1 MSIDR
6 VATSAQSQYMLAQL
20 QQASS
25 ALDKTQNQV
34 ASGKVSNTY
43 AGIGDKTA
51 VLESARS
58 AAKRADSY
66 QATTQL
72 ALNQAN
78 LQDTQLSAMSDL
90 AAQLRDTVTKALAND
105 DGSTLMTQAQSIFDQ
120 ATQILNSKDA
130 NGNYIYGGDNDN
142 TPPVKIANL
151 SDLSGL
157 ASASDAFANGS
168 LKKAV
173 QVGDGVTV
181 PIGQLASDV
190 GGDLMS
196 ALKSIVDYNGGANG
210 PFGTPLTQPQSGF
223 LSTAIQSATTAANTI
238 NNAAAAN
245 GNVYNQLQ
253 AATDQQQTLSTL
265 YKGFVSSLE
274 DVDMGKAITQLNQN
288 QVALQAA
295 LKVTS
300 SLNQVSLLNYL
311 R

>member
-90 AAQLRDTVTKALAND
+90 AAQLRDTVTKALANN

-151 SDLSGL
+151 SDLSSL

-168 LKKAV
+168 LKKKV

-181 PIGQLASDV
+181 QIGQLASDV

-300 SLNQVSLLNYL
+300 SLSQISLLNYL
-311 R
+311 

>member
-20 QQASS
+20 QQASA

-34 ASGKVSNTY
+34 ASGKVASTY

-51 VLESARS
+51 ALESARS
-58 AAKRADSY
+58 AANRAAAY
-66 QATTQL
+66 QSTTQL

-78 LQDTQLSAMSDL
+78 LQDTQLSALSNL
-90 AAQLRDTVTKALAND
+90 AAQLRDTVTKATANN
-105 DGSTLMTQAQSIFDQ
+105 DGSTLMAQAQSIFDQ

-130 NGNYIYGGDNDN
+130 NGNYIYGGNNDN
-142 TPPVKIANL
+142 TPPVKVTSL
-151 SDLSGL
+151 SALSGL
-157 ASASDAFANGS
+157 ASASNAFANGS
-168 LKKAV
+168 LKKNV

-181 PIGQLASDV
+181 QVGQLASDI
-190 GGDLMS
+190 GGNLMS
-196 ALKSIVDYNGGANG
+196 ALKSVADFNGGANG
-210 PFGTPLTQPQSGF
+210 PFGAPLTQPQSDY
-223 LSTAIQSATTAANTI
+223 LATAIQSATNAASTI

-245 GNVYNQLQ
+245 GTVYNQLQ
-253 AATDQQQTLSTL
+253 SASDQQQTLSTL

-311 R
+311 